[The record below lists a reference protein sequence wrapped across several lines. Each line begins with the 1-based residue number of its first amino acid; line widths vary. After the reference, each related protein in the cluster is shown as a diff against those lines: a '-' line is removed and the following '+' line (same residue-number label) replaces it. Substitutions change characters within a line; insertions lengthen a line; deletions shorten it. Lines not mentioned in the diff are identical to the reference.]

1 MAGSAASAA
10 PSAFEAGTGVVAT
23 FDEPRGLGT
32 ITADGADGTGGGE
45 LPFHCTAIADGT
57 RTIPVGTR
65 VRFEVVAGPAGRW
78 EAARIEQTPVDAS
91 AG

>member
-1 MAGSAASAA
+1 MAVPPAAAR
-10 PSAFEAGTGVVAT
+10 AFGPGTGVVAT

-32 ITADGADGTGGGE
+32 ITADSAEGKAGGE

-78 EAARIEQTPVDAS
+78 EAARIDRS
-91 AG
+91 